1 MLFEESR
8 RRRSRGAPPAADC
21 PAAAGLA
28 SAARQ
33 DVRDARHRQ
42 VAGPARAAV
51 EDPGELAPSEQL
63 RWAFKHGK
71 GFSWHEFIRR
81 FRAEMRALERAGR
94 GSRSL
99 RPTGQV
105 ALGVILSSDEAV
117 ALGLQLL
124 RLAGG
129 PEPYG

>member
-1 MLFEESR
+1 MRKADGAEAEARRQRRIARLRRASRLPPGKTFETLDTGR
-8 RRRSRGAPPAADC
+8 LPGPLVQQLKT
-21 PAAAGLA
+21 LA
-28 SAARQ
+28 SWPLANSC
-33 DVRDARHRQ
+33 
-42 VAGPARAAV
+42 AGP
-51 EDPGELAPSEQL
+51 SST
-63 RWAFKHGK
+63 GK